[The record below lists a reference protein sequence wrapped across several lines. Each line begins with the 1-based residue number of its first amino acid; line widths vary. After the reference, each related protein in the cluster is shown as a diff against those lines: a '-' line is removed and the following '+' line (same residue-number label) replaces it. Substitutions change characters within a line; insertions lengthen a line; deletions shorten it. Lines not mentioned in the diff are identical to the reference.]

1 MNTQNANCVTVQ
13 TPAKI
18 NLILDV
24 QGKRP
29 DGYHELRS
37 LVTPISLCDTVL
49 IERTGN
55 GIDVRMQPVGL
66 PSRAEVA
73 GMDPRRNL
81 ARLAAEGFF
90 RCRGLATGCRILIRK
105 RIPVGAGLGGGSAD
119 AAGVLL
125 GLNALFEPS
134 LSLERLALIA
144 ADLGSDVPPLL
155 RGGPVWMSGRGE
167 MVAPVAENAGG
178 RHRPLWLVLLNPCF
192 SISTADIYRRWI
204 PSLTFPA
211 QNYKKAE
218 SDLIAG
224 DVQGLAGC
232 LRNSL
237 QKVAFAKYP
246 ALELLAGALWDAGAR
261 GVLLAGSGGTV
272 FGMSATRDE
281 AVRVRRAAAER
292 LDRVVWSR
300 IAKTMPDGVMVAH
313 GPLEARV

>member
-1 MNTQNANCVTVQ
+1 MDTRNVNCVTVQ

-37 LVTPISLCDTVL
+37 LVTPISLCDTVR
-49 IERTGN
+49 IEPTGN
-55 GIDVRMQPVGL
+55 GIDVRMQPAGL

-73 GMDPRRNL
+73 GIEPQENL
-81 ARLAAEGFF
+81 AMRAAEGFF
-90 RCRGLATGCRILIRK
+90 GCHGLAAGCRILIRK

-125 GLNALFEPS
+125 GLNALFKTP
-134 LSLERLALIA
+134 LSHERLALIA
-144 ADLGSDVPPLL
+144 AGLGSDVPPLL
-155 RGGPVWMSGRGE
+155 WGGPVWMSGRGE
-167 MVAPVAENAGG
+167 RVTPVSAKHDA
-178 RHRPLWLVLLNPCF
+178 RWQPLWLVLLNPGF
-192 SISTADIYRRWI
+192 SIPTTDIYRRWI
-204 PSLTFPA
+204 PSLTLAA

-224 DVQGLAGC
+224 NVHGLCGC

-246 ALELLAGALWDAGAR
+246 ALELLAGALREAGAR

-272 FGMSATRDE
+272 FGIAATRAE
-281 AVRVRRAAAER
+281 AVRVRRDAVAR
-292 LDRVVWSR
+292 LDPVVWSR